1 MMSDLAEPS
10 RNSQWYPFTRTKD
23 WYDGHAWASGIFPFA
38 DGKNQESTSES
49 VNGWYAIY
57 LWGLVTDNARVKDLG
72 RLMTALEIRAAKR
85 YWQMTSDNSAFPA
98 PFSDHKTV
106 GIIWSVKADYN
117 TWFGDLVEF
126 IHCIQM
132 IPFVP
137 ISEELLGKEWIQEEY
152 EVLKVNKSS
161 SPYVILTLFFC
172 FRKHMID
179 KIPHCLSNGKDM
191 L

>member
-1 MMSDLAEPS
+1 
-10 RNSQWYPFTRTKD
+10 
-23 WYDGHAWASGIFPFA
+23 
-38 DGKNQESTSES
+38 
-49 VNGWYAIY
+49 
-57 LWGLVTDNARVKDLG
+57 
-72 RLMTALEIRAAKR
+72 MTALEIRAAKR

-161 SPYVILTLFFC
+161 SPYVILTLFF
-172 FRKHMID
+172 FILGS
-179 KIPHCLSNGKDM
+179 I
-191 L
+191 